1 MDLIFIAL
9 IAACFGVGALYIRVC
24 CRMMEN
30 DHG

>member
-1 MDLIFIAL
+1 MDIFFIAL
-9 IAACFGVGALYIRVC
+9 IAACFAVGVLYIRGC